1 MKKKVVTNFPVL
13 VQNETITSDIPSSQY
28 DYEIFKKMYL
38 DLNFGGSIF
47 NQWVKKLE
55 SAKILNSSSLHLQ
68 LRNVE
73 LDSAVLN
80 QIPDYLKKKIYLKLD
95 LLKNWSTIF
104 PVNKMF
110 PSYLLQLVKLEILKK
125 G

>member
-1 MKKKVVTNFPVL
+1 M
-13 VQNETITSDIPSSQY
+13 
-28 DYEIFKKMYL
+28 
-38 DLNFGGSIF
+38 G
-47 NQWVKKLE
+47 KKLE

-104 PVNKMF
+104 
-110 PSYLLQLVKLEILKK
+110 Q
-125 G
+125 

>member
-1 MKKKVVTNFPVL
+1 
-13 VQNETITSDIPSSQY
+13 
-28 DYEIFKKMYL
+28 MYL

-80 QIPDYLKKKIYLKLD
+80 QIPDYLKKKR
-95 LLKNWSTIF
+95 ST
-104 PVNKMF
+104 
-110 PSYLLQLVKLEILKK
+110 
-125 G
+125 

>member
-1 MKKKVVTNFPVL
+1 MDPF
-13 VQNETITSDIPSSQY
+13 
-28 DYEIFKKMYL
+28 
-38 DLNFGGSIF
+38 F

-73 LDSAVLN
+73 LDSTVLN
-80 QIPDYLKKKIYLKLD
+80 QIPDYLKKKDLLKLD

-104 PVNKMF
+104 PANKMF
-110 PSYLLQLVKLEILKK
+110 PSYLLQLVKLEILK
-125 G
+125 GINRQVF